1 MIDSPPANNVPSITD
16 LDAPVYTP
24 CTRQLMTNR
33 IGVCKICVNRT
44 EEDVPKCSLNQLDI
58 NLMISVNEQTCPGGF
73 W

>member
-1 MIDSPPANNVPSITD
+1 MIDSPPYNNVPSIAD
-16 LDAPVYTP
+16 PNAPVYTP

-33 IGVCKICVNRT
+33 IGVCKTCVNRT

-58 NLMISVNEQTCPGGF
+58 NLMISMNEQTCPEGY